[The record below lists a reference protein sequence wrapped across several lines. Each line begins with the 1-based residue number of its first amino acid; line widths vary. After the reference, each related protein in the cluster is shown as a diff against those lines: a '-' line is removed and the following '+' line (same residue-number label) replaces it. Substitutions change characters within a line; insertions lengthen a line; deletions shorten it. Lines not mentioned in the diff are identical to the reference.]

1 MENQLMENQ
10 NQPVIKPWGEYIVLE
25 QNDGY
30 WIKKLFVK
38 EGARLSLQ
46 SHRDRAEIW
55 VVLSGKIETTKG
67 DSRAELG
74 EGEYIKIEKNEKH
87 RIAGIADSW
96 ILEVAFGDARED
108 DITRFED
115 DYGRIESR

>member
-1 MENQLMENQ
+1 MQTENR
-10 NQPVIKPWGEYIVLE
+10 VTKPWGEYIVLE
-25 QNDGY
+25 QKERY

-46 SHRDRAEIW
+46 SHKDRAEVW
-55 VVLSGKIETTKG
+55 VVLSGKIEATKG
-67 DSRAELG
+67 DSRVELG

-87 RIAGIADSW
+87 RISGIKDSW
-96 ILEVAFGDARED
+96 ILEAAFGDARED

-115 DYGRIESR
+115 DYGRIQ